1 MPTHP
6 LTHHEIITLVAPF
19 TRQGY
24 HPDLQATDRLERRL
38 VFKPVDREFK
48 TSNAGDLSESL
59 QLENRDG
66 KTFRRLVSS
75 RVSRLRMKKL
85 EAKLDIEG
93 TDPADLLACVE
104 LSSRIGNSGLGQV
117 TRLQKAIAL

>member
-6 LTHHEIITLVAPF
+6 LRHHEIITLVAPF

-38 VFKPVDREFK
+38 VFKPVERAFK
-48 TSNAGDLSESL
+48 TSSAGELSESL

-66 KTFRRLVSS
+66 KNFGLTRHLTCVTPSDENSRRSLTS
-75 RVSRLRMKKL
+75 RGRTR
-85 EAKLDIEG
+85 
-93 TDPADLLACVE
+93 
-104 LSSRIGNSGLGQV
+104 RIF
-117 TRLQKAIAL
+117 